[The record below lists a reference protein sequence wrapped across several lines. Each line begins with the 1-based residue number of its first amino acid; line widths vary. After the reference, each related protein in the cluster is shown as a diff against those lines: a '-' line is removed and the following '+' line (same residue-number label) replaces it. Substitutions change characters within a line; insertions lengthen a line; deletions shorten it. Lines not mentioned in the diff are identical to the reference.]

1 MAVPT
6 LSSGTVSR
14 FIVLLA
20 AVTAATA
27 VLPSTLTAHCMITLP
42 MAVILHCRPIGT
54 PMPIRRVQARLL
66 KASSP
71 FCICSTSNLRHR
83 KPKLTTP
90 EMAWEI
96 SVASAAPRIPIL
108 NGTMNKRSRPMFRAL
123 VRIRKYSGVLLS
135 PRARMML
142 ATMLYKKMN
151 GMLAKI
157 QPI

>member
-1 MAVPT
+1 M
-6 LSSGTVSR
+6 
-14 FIVLLA
+14 
-20 AVTAATA
+20 
-27 VLPSTLTAHCMITLP
+27 
-42 MAVILHCRPIGT
+42 
-54 PMPIRRVQARLL
+54 QARLL
-66 KASSP
+66 KANSP

-83 KPKLTTP
+83 KPKLTMP
-90 EMAWEI
+90 EMACEI

>member
-1 MAVPT
+1 M
-6 LSSGTVSR
+6 
-14 FIVLLA
+14 
-20 AVTAATA
+20 
-27 VLPSTLTAHCMITLP
+27 
-42 MAVILHCRPIGT
+42 
-54 PMPIRRVQARLL
+54 
-66 KASSP
+66 
-71 FCICSTSNLRHR
+71 RHR

-96 SVASAAPRIPIL
+96 SVASAAPKIPIL

>member
-1 MAVPT
+1 MAVPM

-42 MAVILHCRPIGT
+42 MAVMLHCRPIGT
-54 PMPIRRVQARLL
+54 PMPIRRTQARLL
-66 KASSP
+66 TAHSP
-71 FCICSTSNLRHR
+71 FCMCSTSNFRHR
-83 KPKLTTP
+83 NAKLTTP
-90 EMAWEI
+90 EIAWEI
-96 SVASAAPRIPIL
+96 SVASAAPRMPIL
-108 NGTMNKRSRPMFRAL
+108 KGTMNSRSRPIFKTL

-135 PRARMML
+135 PSARMMP